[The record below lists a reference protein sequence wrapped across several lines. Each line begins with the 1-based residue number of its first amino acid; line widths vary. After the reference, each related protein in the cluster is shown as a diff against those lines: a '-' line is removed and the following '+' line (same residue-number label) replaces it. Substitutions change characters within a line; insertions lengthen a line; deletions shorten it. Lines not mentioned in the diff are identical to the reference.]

1 MAIVSITNT
10 KLKFNEA
17 GTIPATVA
25 VDATDGAKID
35 FTEKE
40 DARIFIIFE
49 NAASSAKTVTVK
61 AGGGIQGVNDL
72 TVSLAASAKMSVVLE
87 SGPYIQTEG
96 DNKGCVVIMGED
108 ANVKVAVVE
117 LP

>member
-17 GTIPATVA
+17 GTLPAAVA
-25 VDATDGAKID
+25 VDASAGAKID

-40 DARIFIIFE
+40 DARIFIILE
-49 NAASSAKTVTVK
+49 NAATSAKTATVK

-72 TVSLAASAKMSVVLE
+72 AVSLAASAKTAIVLE

-108 ANVKVAVVE
+108 ANVKVAAVE